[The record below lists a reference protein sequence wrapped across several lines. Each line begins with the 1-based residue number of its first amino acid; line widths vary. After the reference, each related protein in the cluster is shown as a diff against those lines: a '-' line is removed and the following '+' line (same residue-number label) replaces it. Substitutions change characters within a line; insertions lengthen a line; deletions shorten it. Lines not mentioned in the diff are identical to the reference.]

1 MTENTIQTNETAAP
15 EAMKP
20 AVRSAALQSEKPA
33 GQDRIP
39 SERTSYKE
47 HSASRD
53 FSQSKEAP
61 ALQKVEGVLEI
72 LADGY
77 GFLRGENYLSS
88 RSDVFV
94 SSNRIKS
101 MRLRT
106 GDLVSGYLSNRIE
119 ENKARQLEQVTAV
132 NGHPILDS
140 IHRKNFEKLTPCYP
154 DEILRMETDP
164 DNMAGR
170 LIDLLSPVGKGQ
182 RGLIISPP
190 KAGKTTLLKSIAH
203 SIQVNHPEVHLI
215 ILLIDERPEEVT
227 DIKDMVLEGNVEVV
241 YSTFDEEP
249 EHHRRVAEMA
259 IERAKALVEMGD
271 DVIILLDSIT
281 RLARTYNLL
290 VPNSGKI
297 LSGGLDPTSLYYPKH
312 FFGAARNIRE
322 GGSLT
327 ILATALVDTGSRM
340 DEVIFE
346 EFKGTGNMELVLSRD
361 LAFRRVFPAVD
372 ILRSGT
378 RKDDLLLTLE
388 QANAAQ
394 LIRRHAEP
402 LEEKATEDVIKSFK
416 VTRTNDALV
425 GALASSKEESKS

>member
-1 MTENTIQTNETAAP
+1 MN
-15 EAMKP
+15 
-20 AVRSAALQSEKPA
+20 EKP
-33 GQDRIP
+33 IESSP
-39 SERTSYKE
+39 ET
-47 HSASRD
+47 
-53 FSQSKEAP
+53 
-61 ALQKVEGVLEI
+61 VEGVLEI

-94 SSNRIKS
+94 SANRIKS

-106 GDLVSGYLSNRIE
+106 GDKVTGVLSSRIE
-119 ENKARQLEQVTAV
+119 ENKARQLEQVISV
-132 NGHPILDS
+132 NDHPIVDS
-140 IHRKNFEKLTPCYP
+140 LHRKVFEKLTPCYS
-154 DEILRMETDP
+154 DEPLKMETGP

-203 SIQVNHPEVHLI
+203 SIQVNHPDVHLI

-227 DIKDMVLEGNVEVV
+227 DIKDTVMEGNVEVV

-327 ILATALVDTGSRM
+327 ILATALIDTGSRM

-361 LAFRRVFPAVD
+361 LAFRRVFPAMD

-378 RKDDLLLTLE
+378 RKDDLLLDKA
-388 QANAAQ
+388 QQKAAM
-394 LIRRHAEP
+394 LIRNHAAP
-402 LEEKATEDVIKSFK
+402 LEEKATEDVIRSFN
-416 VTRTNDALV
+416 VTRDNVSLV
-425 GALASSKEESKS
+425 KLLNES

>member
-1 MTENTIQTNETAAP
+1 MAEQ
-15 EAMKP
+15 
-20 AVRSAALQSEKPA
+20 
-33 GQDRIP
+33 
-39 SERTSYKE
+39 
-47 HSASRD
+47 
-53 FSQSKEAP
+53 
-61 ALQKVEGVLEI
+61 VEGVLEI
-72 LADGY
+72 LQDGY

-88 RSDVFV
+88 RNDIFV
-94 SSNRIKS
+94 SANRIKS
-101 MRLRT
+101 MRLRE
-106 GDLVSGYLSNRIE
+106 GDLISGKLSSRIE
-119 ENKARQLEQVTAV
+119 ENKARQLEQVDSV
-132 NGHPILDS
+132 NGKPILDS
-140 IHRKNFEKLTPCYP
+140 LHRKSFEKLTPIYP
-154 DEILRMETDP
+154 TEKLKMETDP
-164 DNMAGR
+164 TNMAGR
-170 LIDLLSPVGKGQ
+170 MIDLLCPIGKGQ

-203 SIQVNHPEVHLI
+203 SIQVNHPDVHLI

-227 DIKDMVLEGNVEVV
+227 DIKDTVIDHNVEVV

-259 IERAKALVEMGD
+259 IERAKALVEMGG
-271 DVIILLDSIT
+271 DVVVLLDSIT

-361 LAFRRVFPAVD
+361 LAFQRIFPAID

-378 RKDDLLLTLE
+378 RKDDLLLSPKE
-388 QANAAQ
+388 IESANM
-394 LIRRHAEP
+394 IRNHAK
-402 LEEKATEDVIKSFK
+402 LAEEHATEDVIKSFR
-416 VTRTNDALV
+416 VCSTNDSLIN
-425 GALASSKEESKS
+425 LLTQEKEARGKH

>member
-1 MTENTIQTNETAAP
+1 MAEQ
-15 EAMKP
+15 
-20 AVRSAALQSEKPA
+20 
-33 GQDRIP
+33 
-39 SERTSYKE
+39 
-47 HSASRD
+47 
-53 FSQSKEAP
+53 
-61 ALQKVEGVLEI
+61 VEGVLEI
-72 LADGY
+72 LQDGY

-88 RSDVFV
+88 RSDIFV
-94 SSNRIKS
+94 SANRIKS
-101 MRLRT
+101 MRLRQ
-106 GDLVSGYLSNRIE
+106 GDLVAGKLSARIE
-119 ENKARQLEQVTAV
+119 ENKARQLEQVDSV

-140 IHRKNFEKLTPCYP
+140 LHRRSFERLVPIYP
-154 DEILRMETDP
+154 TEPLKMETTP

-170 LIDLLSPVGKGQ
+170 MIDLLAPIGKGQ

-203 SIQVNHPEVHLI
+203 SIQVNHPDVHLI

-227 DIKDMVLEGNVEVV
+227 DIKDTVIDHNVEVV

-259 IERAKALVEMGD
+259 IERAKAIVEMGD
-271 DVIILLDSIT
+271 DVVVLLDSIT

-361 LAFRRVFPAVD
+361 LAFERVFPAIDV
-372 ILRSGT
+372 LRSGT
-378 RKDDLLLTLE
+378 RKDDLLLDEKQQKAVTM
-388 QANAAQ
+388 
-394 LIRRHAEP
+394 IRNHASSID
-402 LEEKATEDVIKSFK
+402 EKDATRDVIQSFK
-416 VTRTNDALV
+416 VSTDNQSLV
-425 GALASSKEESKS
+425 DLLASAK

>member
-1 MTENTIQTNETAAP
+1 MEETP
-15 EAMKP
+15 KKRE
-20 AVRSAALQSEKPA
+20 
-33 GQDRIP
+33 
-39 SERTSYKE
+39 ER
-47 HSASRD
+47 
-53 FSQSKEAP
+53 QAP
-61 ALQKVEGVLEI
+61 AEQVEGVLEI
-72 LADGY
+72 LQDGY

-88 RSDVFV
+88 RNDIFV
-94 SSNRIKS
+94 SANRIKS
-101 MRLRT
+101 MRLRE
-106 GDLVSGYLSNRIE
+106 GDLISGKLSSRIE
-119 ENKARQLEQVTAV
+119 ENKARQLEQVDTV
-132 NGHPILDS
+132 NGKPILDS
-140 IHRKNFEKLTPCYP
+140 LHRKNFEKLTPIYP
-154 DEILRMETDP
+154 TERLKMETDSS
-164 DNMAGR
+164 NMAGR
-170 LIDLLSPVGKGQ
+170 LIDLLSPIGKGQ

-203 SIQVNHPEVHLI
+203 SIQVNNPDLHLI

-227 DIKDMVLEGNVEVV
+227 DIKDTVIDHNVEVV

-259 IERAKALVEMGD
+259 IERAKALVEMGG
-271 DVIILLDSIT
+271 DVVILLDSIT

-327 ILATALVDTGSRM
+327 ILATALIDTGSRM

-361 LAFRRVFPAVD
+361 LAFQRIYPAID

-378 RKDDLLLTLE
+378 RKDDLLLSPE
-388 QANAAQ
+388 EIKAANM
-394 LIRRHAEP
+394 IRAHARNN
-402 LEEKATEDVIKSFK
+402 EEKATEDVIKSFQ
-416 VTRTNDALV
+416 VSSSNDALV
-425 GALASSKEESKS
+425 NLLNAPAKTK